1 MEIATAILPLVLEPA
16 ISILLKRISNASNS
30 IDAYHDD
37 LRSLS
42 SRVSI
47 LKSLVTQLLD
57 RLNSSTGRIS
67 ETLLEPA
74 KLWLERWNDVIEDAE
89 TTIAECNDD
98 DQGSTCCMPR
108 RNNMRRIKQAMKNI
122 KEMHNEA
129 PTFIM
134 TFFLH
139 MLTQS
144 QIGFQDAR
152 NGAPQLITQM
162 AVTHPMPNV
171 LRRLQDTASTVTIS
185 TGFNGQLLCGEIDT
199 HSPDFALTMGSCNPP
214 ISVIVN
220 CSEDEGN
227 PLALTNNVGNAQE
240 MTIQCCE
247 EQILITTNVDRVLEI
262 EALSEQE
269 RWEVFQF
276 HVFKNSHHQGDLLL
290 HRNDMEDISR
300 AIFRTIA
307 AKSYLIEG
315 VAHILAKFNNPFYWQ
330 LKSAL
335 FSSAPEPLYDRYEAL
350 PMFIKLCFL
359 SCAAFP
365 QAEEI
370 DVENLLELW
379 IAEGLLSIKHDLIGL
394 VSFGYQVMKLLLR
407 YSLIE
412 VSVYDWAGRPVRC
425 ILPSRIHEM
434 AVQIL
439 DQNERCFFRPR
450 QNLELFSWPES
461 PLCRSISLIGN
472 NIISL
477 PTRSGSAS
485 VRSLLLAGNTRL
497 AKIPSCFLQGLI
509 SLRVLD
515 LSDTG
520 VVSLPSSLG
529 DLKNLIHL
537 NLSRTKIISLP
548 KICIKYL
555 KKLRSLLLSCCIE
568 LKSLPP
574 EICKIQSLKLLD
586 VSGCTSL
593 TSFPYTIMELKELQ
607 VLKINSTQV
616 WNSKSGLLEGMAELC
631 LTGQRR
637 YAILS
642 DLKTLINL
650 KRLHLDSEE
659 DSLISDGVMGNM
671 HKMQSLWLRMT
682 KLEHLPEDMTAMAE
696 LCELQL
702 LKCMKLQE
710 LPSWVCEFLELRFL
724 CLNSCYSLRS
734 LPCLETLPLL
744 RVLEIV
750 DCEALMELPSEFGR
764 EGAFPA
770 LQSFTLRGLKIRSL
784 QIHKGAMPMLRR
796 MALENCNNLECLPE
810 ELEYLENLQTL
821 DITASDLLIQT
832 IASPSNLWALNSGVQ
847 VIPPIYRALRNQ

>member
-16 ISILLKRISNASNS
+16 ISLLLKSISNASRS
-30 IDAYHDD
+30 IDAYQDD

-57 RLNSSTGRIS
+57 RLDSSTGRIAES
-67 ETLLEPA
+67 LLDPA

-89 TTIAECNDD
+89 ITIAECNDD
-98 DQGSTCCMPR
+98 DQASACCMPR
-108 RNNMRRIKQAMKNI
+108 RNNVRRIKLAMKNI

-139 MLTQS
+139 MLAHS
-144 QIGFQDAR
+144 QIGFQVQDAR
-152 NGAPQLITQM
+152 NGFPQLRTQM
-162 AVTHPMPNV
+162 AVTHPMPSV
-171 LRRLQDTASTVTIS
+171 LRRLEDTASTVTMS
-185 TGFNGQLLCGEIDT
+185 TGFNGRLLCGEIDR
-199 HSPDFALTMGSCNPP
+199 HSPDFALTMGSCNTP
-214 ISVIVN
+214 ISVNVN
-220 CSEDEGN
+220 SCSEDEGN
-227 PLALTNNVGNAQE
+227 PLPLTHTVGNTQE
-240 MTIQCCE
+240 MTIQCFE
-247 EQILITTNVDRVLEI
+247 EQILITTNVERVMEI

-276 HVFKNSHHQGDLLL
+276 HVFKNSHCQGDSLLL

-335 FSSAPEPLYDRYEAL
+335 FSSPPEPLYDRYEAL
-350 PMFIKLCFL
+350 PMFVKLCFL

-365 QAEEI
+365 QSEEI

-379 IAEGLLSIKHDLIGL
+379 IAEGLLSIKHDLIDL

-407 YSLIE
+407 YSLID

-425 ILPSRIHEM
+425 ILPNRIHEM

-450 QNLELFSWPES
+450 QNLDLFSWPES
-461 PLCRSISLIGN
+461 PLCRSISVIDN
-472 NIISL
+472 SIICL
-477 PTRSGSAS
+477 PPRSGSAS
-485 VRSLLLAGNTRL
+485 IRSLLLAGNTRL
-497 AKIPSCFLQGLI
+497 AKIPNCFLQGLI

-537 NLSRTKIISLP
+537 NLSKTKIIILP
-548 KICIKYL
+548 KICIRYL
-555 KKLRSLLLSCCIE
+555 KKLRSLLLSCCTD

-574 EICKIQSLKLLD
+574 EICKLQSLKLLD

-593 TSFPYTIMELKELQ
+593 TSFPCTIMELNELQ
-607 VLKINSTQV
+607 ALKTNSTHV
-616 WNSKSGLLEGMAELC
+616 
-631 LTGQRR
+631 
-637 YAILS
+637 
-642 DLKTLINL
+642 
-650 KRLHLDSEE
+650 
-659 DSLISDGVMGNM
+659 
-671 HKMQSLWLRMT
+671 
-682 KLEHLPEDMTAMAE
+682 
-696 LCELQL
+696 
-702 LKCMKLQE
+702 
-710 LPSWVCEFLELRFL
+710 
-724 CLNSCYSLRS
+724 
-734 LPCLETLPLL
+734 
-744 RVLEIV
+744 
-750 DCEALMELPSEFGR
+750 
-764 EGAFPA
+764 
-770 LQSFTLRGLKIRSL
+770 
-784 QIHKGAMPMLRR
+784 
-796 MALENCNNLECLPE
+796 
-810 ELEYLENLQTL
+810 
-821 DITASDLLIQT
+821 
-832 IASPSNLWALNSGVQ
+832 
-847 VIPPIYRALRNQ
+847 